1 MKTFEST
8 GLGKR
13 RRVLVL
19 GESSLSILEETLSV
33 SEGEDSDEDIMSDIL
48 DVTG

>member
-13 RRVLVL
+13 RRVLEL
-19 GESSLSILEETLSV
+19 GESSLSILEETLSA
-33 SEGEDSDEDIMSDIL
+33 SEGEDSDKYIMSDIL
-48 DVTG
+48 DMTG